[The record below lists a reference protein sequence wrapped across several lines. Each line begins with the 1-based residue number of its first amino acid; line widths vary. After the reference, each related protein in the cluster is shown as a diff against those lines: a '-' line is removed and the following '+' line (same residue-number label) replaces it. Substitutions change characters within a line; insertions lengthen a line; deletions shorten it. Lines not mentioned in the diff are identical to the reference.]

1 LKFYGNLLAN
11 LAFESGIDR
20 GYSNFLLK
28 SAETLSYRQLCLLA
42 LFVLKNSIQGGHLRK
57 TSYRPAQGAQNVNV
71 PLATIPLLYEIFD
84 LYSRGLISG
93 GSGALLGLTDIN
105 PFEIVV
111 QGAGSVLV
119 NLMELLTIEPTDLNA
134 LIPALS

>member
-1 LKFYGNLLAN
+1 
-11 LAFESGIDR
+11 
-20 GYSNFLLK
+20 
-28 SAETLSYRQLCLLA
+28 
-42 LFVLKNSIQGGHLRK
+42 
-57 TSYRPAQGAQNVNV
+57 VNV

-93 GSGALLGLTDIN
+93 GGGAILGLTDIN
-105 PFEIVV
+105 PSEIVV

-119 NLMELLTIEPTDLNA
+119 NLMELVTIDPADLNA